1 MPVST
6 IYQNQ
11 FASDPNDASAV
22 AAAAAQVIL
31 RF

>member
-11 FASDPNDASAV
+11 FANDPNDASAV
-22 AAAAAQVIL
+22 AAAAAQVG
-31 RF
+31 